1 MQQTSFNLVAIA
13 IFLMTLSVL
22 LGPLIHL
29 SPAVPA
35 VATLAILGLATADA
49 LSFKGRGAT
58 LFLDALARL
67 SGEYRDRVL
76 HHEAGHFLA
85 AYFAGIPIE
94 SYTLNAWDA
103 FKQGN
108 PGTGGVVVDTDLL
121 FKRSIP
127 PHETRLF
134 VDRFCTVWM
143 AGIAAEQLMYGNAEG
158 GEDDRQKVTQT
169 LAFFGRPRSESP
181 QKQQWGQLQ
190 AKTAIEKHRSA
201 YDALVEAMRQGTSVS
216 ECYQTIQQ
224 HVEQEEML
232 SEM

>member
-1 MQQTSFNLVAIA
+1 MQQTSLNLVAIA

-35 VATLAILGLATADA
+35 VATLTLLGLATVDT
-49 LSFKGRGAT
+49 LNFKGRGVT
-58 LFLDALARL
+58 LLLDAVARL

-76 HHEAGHFLA
+76 HHEAGHFLT

-103 FKQGN
+103 LKEGN
-108 PGTGGVVVDTDLL
+108 PGTGGVVVDTDKL
-121 FKRSIP
+121 FKNRIP
-127 PHETRLF
+127 AAETRLF

-143 AGIAAEQLMYGNAEG
+143 AGIAAEQLIYGDAEG

-169 LAFFGRPRSESP
+169 LAFFGRPRSESS

-190 AKTAIEKHRSA
+190 AKTALEKHRSA
-201 YDALVEAMRQGTSVS
+201 YDALVEAMRNRTSVS
-216 ECYQTIQQ
+216 ECYQIIQQ
-224 HVEQEEML
+224 HVEVGDRV
-232 SEM
+232 

>member
-1 MQQTSFNLVAIA
+1 MQQTSLNLVAIA

-35 VATLAILGLATADA
+35 TATLAILGLATVDA
-49 LSFKGRGAT
+49 LNFKGRGVT
-58 LFLDALARL
+58 LLLDAVARL
-67 SGEYRDRVL
+67 SGQYRDRIV
-76 HHEAGHFLA
+76 HHEAGHFLT
-85 AYFAGIPIE
+85 AYFAGIPIQ

-103 FKQGN
+103 LKQGN
-108 PGTGGVVVDTDLL
+108 PGTGGVVVDTDTL

-127 PHETRLF
+127 ASETRLF

-143 AGIAAEQLMYGNAEG
+143 AGIAAEQLIYGNAEG

-169 LAFFGRPRSESP
+169 LVFFGRPRSESP

-190 AKTAIEKHRSA
+190 AKSAIEKHRSA
-201 YDALVEAMRQGTSVS
+201 YEALVEAMRQGASVS
-216 ECYQTIQQ
+216 DCYQAIQQ
-224 HVEQEEML
+224 HVENP
-232 SEM
+232 S